1 MITCLYSLVL
11 TVGGDKMA
19 QTDPHGWTLTLISV
33 AVVFSALV
41 ILFGVYTLFGKVF
54 AEKEIKPSTTKAVAG
69 DTDVEA
75 AIAAAVSLYL
85 SESVHDHESGVLTI
99 ERRPS
104 AWADKTLNFR
114 KLPR

>member
-1 MITCLYSLVL
+1 MITCLCSIIL
-11 TVGGDKMA
+11 TAGGDKMA

-41 ILFGVYTLFGKVF
+41 ILFGVYSLFGKVF
-54 AEKEIKPSTTKAVAG
+54 AEKEKKPLVPKKVSG
-69 DTDVEA
+69 DADVEA

-85 SESVHDHESGVLTI
+85 SESVHDAESGVVTI
-99 ERRPS
+99 IRKPS
-104 AWADKTLNFR
+104 AWSDKTLNFR